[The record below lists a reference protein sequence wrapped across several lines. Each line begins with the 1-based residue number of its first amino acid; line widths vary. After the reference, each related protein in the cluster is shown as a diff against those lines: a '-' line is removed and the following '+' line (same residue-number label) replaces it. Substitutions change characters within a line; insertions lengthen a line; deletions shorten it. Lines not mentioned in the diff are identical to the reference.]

1 MRPETNCMDATT
13 LNHKLVFPAAVTGI
27 QEFQQASTDAF
38 CNLAAITLAMDSQ
51 DAYTRGHGRRV
62 ASYAERIARRIGL
75 SAEETE
81 TLRMGG
87 LLHDIGKIAF
97 SRDLLNNT
105 RTRLS
110 ASMRAEI
117 RRHPEI
123 GREFLKVLNMP
134 EPVIDCVH
142 YHHERLDG
150 TGYPRGL
157 KADQIP
163 LGAKIISVADCFDA
177 LTTDRPYQRGK
188 RPVDALQTL
197 KHLVGRNLCPELT
210 RVFSVEIRENG
221 LEQSLELD
229 LQSARFRVK

>member
-1 MRPETNCMDATT
+1 MDATA

-27 QEFQQASTDAF
+27 QELQQASTEAF
-38 CNLAAITLAMDSQ
+38 CNLAALTLAMGSQ
-51 DAYTRGHGRRV
+51 DAYTQGHGRRV
-62 ASYAERIARRIGL
+62 AAYAERIARRIGL
-75 SAEETE
+75 SDGEIE
-81 TLRMGG
+81 TLRIGG

-97 SRDLLNNT
+97 SPKLLTNT
-105 RTRLS
+105 RARLS

-123 GREFLKVLNMP
+123 GREFLKMLNMV
-134 EPVIDCVH
+134 EPVIDCVY
-142 YHHERLDG
+142 YHHERMDG

-163 LGAKIISVADCFDA
+163 LGARIISVADCFDA

-210 RVFSVEIRENG
+210 QVFSADVRENG
-221 LEQSLELD
+221 PEQSLELNF
-229 LQSARFRVK
+229 QSARFGLK

>member
-1 MRPETNCMDATT
+1 MDATP
-13 LNHKLVFPAAVTGI
+13 LNHKLVFPASVTGI
-27 QEFQQASTDAF
+27 QEFQQASTEAF
-38 CNLAAITLAMDSQ
+38 CNLAALTLAMGSQ
-51 DAYTRGHGRRV
+51 DVYTQGHSRRV
-62 ASYAERIARRIGL
+62 AAYAERIARRIGL
-75 SAEETE
+75 SAGETE
-81 TLRMGG
+81 TLRIGG

-97 SRDLLNNT
+97 SPKLLTNT

-123 GREFLKVLNMP
+123 GREFLKMFNMA

-163 LGAKIISVADCFDA
+163 LAAKIISVADCFDA

-210 RVFSVEIRENG
+210 RVFSADVRENG
-221 LEQSLELD
+221 LEGALELN
-229 LQSARFRVK
+229 LQPAQLRI

>member
-1 MRPETNCMDATT
+1 MDATA

-27 QEFQQASTDAF
+27 QEFQQASTEAF
-38 CNLAAITLAMDSQ
+38 CNLAALTLAMGSQ
-51 DAYTRGHGRRV
+51 DVYTQGHGRRV
-62 ASYAERIARRIGL
+62 AAYAERIARRVGL

-81 TLRMGG
+81 TLRIGG

-97 SRDLLNNT
+97 SPKLLTNT
-105 RTRLS
+105 RARLS

-117 RRHPEI
+117 RRHPAI
-123 GREFLKVLNMP
+123 GREFLKMLNMA
-134 EPVIDCVH
+134 EAVIDCVH
-142 YHHERLDG
+142 YHHERMDG

-210 RVFSVEIRENG
+210 RVFSADVRENG
-221 LEQSLELD
+221 PEQSRELD
-229 LQSARFRVK
+229 LQSVRFGLK

>member
-1 MRPETNCMDATT
+1 MDPTT
-13 LNHKLVFPAAVTGI
+13 LNHRIVLPAAVTDIMG
-27 QEFQQASTDAF
+27 FRQASTEAF
-38 CNLAAITLAMDSQ
+38 CNLAALTLALGSQ
-51 DAYTRGHGRRV
+51 DAYTQGHGRRV
-62 ASYAERIARRIGL
+62 AAYAERIARRIGL

-81 TLRMGG
+81 NLRIGG

-97 SRDLLNNT
+97 SRKLLTNT
-105 RTRLS
+105 QTRLS

-123 GREFLKVLNMP
+123 GGEFLKVLNMAQ
-134 EPVIDCVH
+134 PVIDCVH

-177 LTTDRPYQRGK
+177 LTTDRPYQRSK
-188 RPVDALQTL
+188 RPVDALQTIN
-197 KHLVGRNLCPELT
+197 HLVGRNLCPELT
-210 RVFSVEIRENG
+210 RVFSVDIRENG
-221 LEQSLELD
+221 LE
-229 LQSARFRVK
+229 

>member
-1 MRPETNCMDATT
+1 MDATT
-13 LNHKLVFPAAVTGI
+13 LNHNLVFPAAVTGI
-27 QEFQQASTDAF
+27 QEFQQASTAAF
-38 CNLAAITLAMDSQ
+38 CNLAALTLAMGSQ
-51 DAYTRGHGRRV
+51 DVYTQGHGRRV
-62 ASYAERIARRIGL
+62 AAYAERIARRIGL
-75 SAEETE
+75 AAEEIE
-81 TLRMGG
+81 PLRIGG

-97 SRDLLNNT
+97 SPKLLTNT

-123 GREFLKVLNMP
+123 GREFLKVLNMA

-142 YHHERLDG
+142 YHHERVDG

-210 RVFSVEIRENG
+210 RVFSADVQENG
-221 LEQSLELD
+221 PEQSLELD
-229 LQSARFRVK
+229 LQSVRFGLK

>member
-1 MRPETNCMDATT
+1 MDATT

-27 QEFQQASTDAF
+27 QEFQQASTEAF
-38 CNLAAITLAMDSQ
+38 CNLAALTLAMGSQ
-51 DAYTRGHGRRV
+51 DVYTQGHGRRV
-62 ASYAERIARRIGL
+62 AAYAERIARRIGL

-81 TLRMGG
+81 TLRIGG

-97 SRDLLNNT
+97 SPKLLTNT
-105 RTRLS
+105 RARLS

-123 GREFLKVLNMP
+123 GREFLKMLNMA
-134 EPVIDCVH
+134 EAVIDCVH
-142 YHHERLDG
+142 YHHERMDG

-210 RVFSVEIRENG
+210 RVFSADVRENG
-221 LEQSLELD
+221 PEQSLELD
-229 LQSARFRVK
+229 LQSARFGLK

>member
-1 MRPETNCMDATT
+1 MDAIT
-13 LNHKLVFPAAVTGI
+13 LNHKLVFPAAVTVV
-27 QEFQQASTDAF
+27 QKFQQASTEAF
-38 CNLAAITLAMDSQ
+38 CNLAALTLAMGSQ
-51 DAYTRGHGRRV
+51 DAYTQGHGRRV
-62 ASYAERIARRIGL
+62 AAYAERIARRIGL
-75 SAEETE
+75 SSEESE
-81 TLRMGG
+81 TLRIGG

-97 SRDLLNNT
+97 SRQLLTNT

-123 GREFLKVLNMP
+123 GREFLKVLNMA

-142 YHHERLDG
+142 YHHERVDG

-210 RVFSVEIRENG
+210 RVFSADVQENG
-221 LEQSLELD
+221 LERPLEPI
-229 LQSARFRVK
+229 LQSARLRVK

>member
-1 MRPETNCMDATT
+1 MNCMDATT

-27 QEFQQASTDAF
+27 QEFQQASTEAF
-38 CNLAAITLAMDSQ
+38 CNLAALTLAMGSQ
-51 DAYTRGHGRRV
+51 DAYTQGHGRRV
-62 ASYAERIARRIGL
+62 AAYAERIARRIGL

-81 TLRMGG
+81 TLRIGG
-87 LLHDIGKIAF
+87 LLHDIGKIGF
-97 SRDLLNNT
+97 SRELLTNT

-123 GREFLKVLNMP
+123 GRKFLKVLNMA

-150 TGYPRGL
+150 SGYPHGL

-210 RVFSVEIRENG
+210 RVFSADVRENG
-221 LEQSLELD
+221 LERPLELD
-229 LQSARFRVK
+229 LQSARLGVE